1 MDSTT
6 ESDYY
11 ERDIQVSECVSEWKR
26 EWMEGGGKRSR
37 EKMGEGRVLLDLE
50 KVDVLFILCMC
61 GGSVAL
67 HNDL

>member
-26 EWMEGGGKRSR
+26 GWMEGGGKAEIER
-37 EKMGEGRVLLDLE
+37 KNGGGESVT
-50 KVDVLFILCMC
+50 
-61 GGSVAL
+61 GS
-67 HNDL
+67 